1 MSARERIVPVSPSS
15 MERFLDFLDTIAGE
29 TYPEAPSEPHQ
40 SVTGIMLEQI
50 LGSAPFPKP
59 GRILDVGCGQG
70 PALDFIRDRG
80 YHAVGIT
87 INDEDLRVCR
97 EKNHEVYK
105 MDQSF
110 LEFPQ
115 GTFDLVWARHCVEHS
130 IMPFFTLQGFQRIL
144 KPGGFLYLEVPAPD
158 TSCHHE
164 KNVNHYSVLT
174 RSTWQSLLKRSGF
187 EKIWEDDFTF
197 TVPSGPD
204 TYYMFFSRMTGNK
217 TR

>member
-1 MSARERIVPVSPSS
+1 MTYQERTVPVSPAG
-15 MERFLDFLDTIAGE
+15 MERFLDFLEMIAGQ

-50 LGSAPFPKP
+50 LRSAPFSRP
-59 GRILDVGCGQG
+59 GCILDVGCGQG

-97 EKNHEVYK
+97 SKGHEVHK

-110 LEFPQ
+110 LDFPDSS
-115 GTFDLVWARHCVEHS
+115 FDLVWARHCVEHS
-130 IMPFFTLQGFQRIL
+130 IMPFFTLTGFRRIL
-144 KPGGFLYLEVPAPD
+144 RPGGFLYLEVPAPD

-164 KNVNHYSVLT
+164 RNGNHYSVLT
-174 RSTWQSLLKRSGF
+174 RSSWQSLLERSGF
-187 EKIWEDDFTF
+187 TMTWEDDFPF
-197 TVPSGPD
+197 RVPGGPD
-204 TYYMFFSRMTGNK
+204 TYYMFFCRNTGGGN
-217 TR
+217 R

>member
-1 MSARERIVPVSPSS
+1 MATQERVVPVSSQGID
-15 MERFLDFLDTIAGE
+15 RFLGFLDMIAGE
-29 TYPEAPSEPHQ
+29 TYPEAPAEPHQ

-50 LGSAPFPKP
+50 LGKAPFPKP

-97 EKNHEVYK
+97 ENGHEVYK

-110 LEFPQ
+110 LDFPEAS
-115 GTFDLVWARHCVEHS
+115 FDFVWARHCVEHS
-130 IMPFFTLQGFQRIL
+130 VMPFFTLRGFARIL

-158 TSCHHE
+158 TCCHHE

-174 RSTWQSLLKRSGF
+174 RSSWQSLLTRSGF
-187 EKIWEDDFTF
+187 SMIWQDDFSF
-197 TVPSGPD
+197 ACPSGQD
-204 TYYMFFSRMTGNK
+204 VYYMFFSQLTGIK
-217 TR
+217 GR